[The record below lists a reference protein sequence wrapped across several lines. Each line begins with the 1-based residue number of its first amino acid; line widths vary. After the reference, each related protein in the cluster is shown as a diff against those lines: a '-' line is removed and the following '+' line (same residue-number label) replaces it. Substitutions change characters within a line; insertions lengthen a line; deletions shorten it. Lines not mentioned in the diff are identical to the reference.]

1 MLLASY
7 SLLTPISSNLLIIDY
22 LPFLVDLQPTNP
34 INVMTNPK
42 MTKSIV
48 CVRLIAFK
56 SVLPAVPKMMKSPTE
71 TIH

>member
-22 LPFLVDLQPTNP
+22 LPFLVALQPTIP
-34 INVMTNPK
+34 INIMTSPK
-42 MTKSIV
+42 MIKSIV

-56 SVLPAVPKMMKSPTE
+56 SELPAVPKIMTNPTE
-71 TIH
+71 TTH